1 MTTCLTNHIL
11 MIRPSKF
18 GYNKETALNNTYQNI
33 DDTQSDIDISLR
45 AKNEFDNFVN
55 TLKRHNVNVLVF
67 NDTLDTC
74 TPDSLFPNNWIS
86 THASGVIC
94 LYPMF
99 AQNRRLERRDDIVK
113 YLIDNFQV
121 KNVVDE
127 LVIYEDKE
135 RFLEGTGS
143 MVLDRY
149 NNIAY
154 AAISNRTN
162 EMVFNLWC
170 SKFNYDPVS
179 FHTQISLNGQVTPVY
194 HTNVLMSI
202 CSNMVFICFDV
213 CPYED
218 DKEKLLNYF
227 NKTNKEV
234 IEISIEQ
241 KKCFLGNVIEIK
253 NNQDET
259 YLVMSTKAF
268 STLNDSQIQIIHKY
282 SKIIHS
288 PLDTIEYFGGG
299 GARCMIA
306 ELYLKKKLL

>member
-18 GYNKETALNNTYQNI
+18 GYNNETALNNTYQNI

-45 AKNEFDNFVN
+45 AKNEFDNLVN
-55 TLKRHNVNVLVF
+55 ALKKHNINVLVF

-121 KNVVDE
+121 KKVVDE
-127 LVIYEDKE
+127 LVIYEDEE

-179 FHTQISLNGQVTPVY
+179 FHTQMSLNGQVKPVY

-213 CPYED
+213 CSYED

>member
-18 GYNKETALNNTYQNI
+18 GYNNETALNNTYQNI

-45 AKNEFDNFVN
+45 AQNEFDNFVN
-55 TLKRHNVNVLVF
+55 ALKKHNVNVLVF

-121 KNVVDE
+121 KKVVDE
-127 LVIYEDKE
+127 LVIYEDEE

-149 NNIAY
+149 NHIAY

-179 FHTQISLNGQVTPVY
+179 FHTKMSLNGQVTPIY

-213 CPYED
+213 CSYED

>member
-18 GYNKETALNNTYQNI
+18 GYNNETALNNTYQNI

-127 LVIYEDKE
+127 LVIYEDEE

-179 FHTQISLNGQVTPVY
+179 FHTKMSLNGQVAPIY

>member
-127 LVIYEDKE
+127 LVIYEDEE

-241 KKCFLGNVIEIK
+241 KKSFLGNVIEIK

>member
-1 MTTCLTNHIL
+1 MTTYLTNHIL

-18 GYNKETALNNTYQNI
+18 GYNNETALNNTYQNI

-241 KKCFLGNVIEIK
+241 KKSFLGNVIEIK

-268 STLNDSQIQIIHKY
+268 STLNASQIQIIHQY

>member
-1 MTTCLTNHIL
+1 MTTCLTDNIL

-33 DDTQSDIDISLR
+33 DNTQSNIDISIQ
-45 AKNEFDNFVN
+45 AKNEFDNFVKV
-55 TLKRHNVNVLVF
+55 LKNHNINVLVF
-67 NDTLDTC
+67 NDTLDTY

-86 THASGVIC
+86 THDSGIIC

-99 AQNRRLERRDDIVK
+99 AQNRRLERRDDIVS
-113 YLIDNFQV
+113 YLIENFKV
-121 KNVVDE
+121 TKVVNE
-127 LVIYEDKE
+127 LILYEEEE

-143 MVLDRY
+143 MVLDRC
-149 NNIAY
+149 NKIAY
-154 AAISNRTN
+154 AAISNRTD
-162 EMVFNLWC
+162 EKVFNLWC
-170 SKFNYDPVS
+170 SKFNYNPVS
-179 FHTQISLNGQVTPVY
+179 FHTQLLLNGQVEPIY

-202 CSNMVFICFDV
+202 CSSMVFICFDV
-213 CPYED
+213 CSYEN
-218 DKEKLLNYF
+218 EKKNLLNWF

-253 NNQDET
+253 NNQNEL

-268 STLNDSQIQIIHKY
+268 NALNDSQIKTIHKY
-282 SKIIHS
+282 SQIIHS

-306 ELYLKKKLL
+306 ELFLKNKLL